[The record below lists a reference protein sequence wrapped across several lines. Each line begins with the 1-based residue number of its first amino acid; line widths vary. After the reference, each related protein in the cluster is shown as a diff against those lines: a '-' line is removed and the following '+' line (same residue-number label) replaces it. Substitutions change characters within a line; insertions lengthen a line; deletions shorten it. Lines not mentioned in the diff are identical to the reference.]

1 MSALHQILLAL
12 VDRPDVA
19 GALVLGDEGLT
30 IAAALP
36 PGLDPEATAA
46 HAATI
51 WRGVATLGET
61 TGTGTPEELVMEG
74 SAGVTILRQLAPG
87 ATLFILAAGDAP
99 DLGRLLH
106 DLRRHAP
113 ALMAST

>member
-36 PGLDPEATAA
+36 PDLDPEATAA

-51 WRGVATLGET
+51 WRGAATLGEA

-74 SAGVTILRQLAPG
+74 SGGVTLLRRLGPG
-87 ATLFILAAGDAP
+87 ATLFVLAAGDDP
-99 DLGRLLH
+99 DLGALLH
-106 DLRRHAP
+106 DVRRHAP
-113 ALMAST
+113 ALMASS